1 MLFPHSKPC
10 LFDVDLD
17 GAMDLIIGNVNGVL
31 HYYHKEEGSYVLVS
45 SGWGGVDVRRPGDL
59 VGHSA
64 PFMFR
69 NESGLMQLVVG
80 SASSHIFL
88 YDEIEESIGRIHANV
103 TPLPRNPARYVQH
116 HFRN

>member
-1 MLFPHSKPC
+1 
-10 LFDVDLD
+10 
-17 GAMDLIIGNVNGVL
+17 MDLIIGNVNGVL

-80 SASSHIFL
+80 SASGHIFCMTR
-88 YDEIEESIGRIHANV
+88 SKKVCWANFMNV
-103 TPLPRNPARYVQH
+103 TPSSSESCPVCSAPFQELTSIMMVNRSLL
-116 HFRN
+116 